1 MTTALLQLL
10 DVSLGLILMQPVGNL
25 EERIY
30 NFFVLEPFLF
40 AKRNGP
46 FAKRNDLFAKGN
58 GPNEK
63 RNNLDEK
70 NYQLFSKSNNFFKL
84 SPKFKISLA
93 KIEVI
98 KPLIPKAGT
107 KKKIKLILTN
117 KSIILIKRTLT

>member
-10 DVSLGLILMQPVGNL
+10 DVNLGLILMPPVGNL

-30 NFFVLEPFLF
+30 NFFVSGPFLF

-46 FAKRNDLFAKGN
+46 FAKRNDLN
-58 GPNEK
+58 
-63 RNNLDEK
+63 EK

-93 KIEVI
+93 KIEAI
-98 KPLIPKAGT
+98 NPLIPKAGT

>member
-1 MTTALLQLL
+1 M
-10 DVSLGLILMQPVGNL
+10 I
-25 EERIY
+25 
-30 NFFVLEPFLF
+30 FF
-40 AKRNGP
+40 AKRNSLFAKGNGP
-46 FAKRNDLFAKGN
+46 NDKRNDLFAKGN

-63 RNNLDEK
+63 RNDLDEK

-93 KIEVI
+93 KIEAI

>member
-30 NFFVLEPFLF
+30 NFFVLGPFLF

-46 FAKRNDLFAKGN
+46 FAKRNNLFAKGN

-63 RNNLDEK
+63 LPIFLQIQ
-70 NYQLFSKSNNFFKL
+70 QLFQAKSKIQNLTSKNRSNKTFNSKGRN
-84 SPKFKISLA
+84 K
-93 KIEVI
+93 EEN
-98 KPLIPKAGT
+98 KAN
-107 KKKIKLILTN
+107 TN
-117 KSIILIKRTLT
+117 